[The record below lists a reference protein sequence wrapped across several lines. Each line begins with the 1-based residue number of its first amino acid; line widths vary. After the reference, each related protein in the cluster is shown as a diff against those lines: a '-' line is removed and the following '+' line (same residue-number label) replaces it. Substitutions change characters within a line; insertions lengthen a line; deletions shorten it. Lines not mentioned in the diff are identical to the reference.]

1 MEESFNILKKN
12 QITSPQETKRFP
24 QNEGEGIFQILRR
37 VQLKQTSQNNRY
49 HGSHSIRAHHV

>member
-49 HGSHSIRAHHV
+49 HGSH